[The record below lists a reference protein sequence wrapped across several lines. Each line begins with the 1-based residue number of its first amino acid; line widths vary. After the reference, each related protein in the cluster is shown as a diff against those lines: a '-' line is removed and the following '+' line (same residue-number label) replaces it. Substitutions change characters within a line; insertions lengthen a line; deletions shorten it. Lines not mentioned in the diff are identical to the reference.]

1 MSFEEFIEETQIEH
15 ERTKSALQEIRVL
28 TKQSTAEVQRL
39 AQRNSQVTTYV
50 RQLKIDTAP
59 REDIKSGYESLLNEQ
74 QRLFTMR
81 GQLEKLQSD
90 QLNLEKLADL
100 QKMILDNAGVQ
111 LGGSGNNADSQ
122 RALADT
128 TNVVRIIEIEEATR
142 KSLVR
147 KMHDGPASSLSNFI
161 LQAEICERLFDSDP
175 DRARTELDVLKS
187 TAVNTFSKVK
197 DFIFDLRPMMLDDLG
212 IIPTLRSYA
221 LSLSKKS
228 DIDATV
234 MTTGVE
240 QRLPAHLEVTI
251 FSAVQQLASNARSHG
266 QASQIQ
272 IQIDITPDRVT
283 VIVEDNGRGFDVD
296 QVLNSNSKTLGLPTL
311 KERLAMLNGD
321 LDVNST
327 MGQGT
332 HAEFMIPIEEK

>member
-1 MSFEEFIEETQIEH
+1 MSFQEFIEETQTEYD
-15 ERTKSALQEIRVL
+15 RTRGALQEIRVL
-28 TKQSTAEVQRL
+28 IKQSTAEVSRL
-39 AQRNSQVTTYV
+39 TQKNSQITTYV

-59 REDIKSGYESLLNEQ
+59 REDIKNGYESLLNDQ

-90 QLNLEKLADL
+90 QQNLERLATLQGKLL
-100 QKMILDNAGVQ
+100 ENAGTGM
-111 LGGSGNNADSQ
+111 LSGDGSAGEKPM
-122 RALADT
+122 ADT
-128 TNVVRIIEIEEATR
+128 SNVIRIIEIEESTR

-161 LQAEICERLFDSDP
+161 LQAEICERLFDNDP
-175 DRARTELDVLKS
+175 ERARTELDVLKS

-212 IIPTLRSYA
+212 IVPTLRSYA

-234 MTTGVE
+234 TTTGIE
-240 QRLPAHLEVTI
+240 QRLPGHLEVTI
-251 FSAVQQLASNARSHG
+251 FSAVQQLASNARTHG
-266 QASQIQ
+266 QATEIQ
-272 IQIDITPDRVT
+272 IQIDITPDQVT
-283 VIVEDNGRGFDVD
+283 VVVEDNGKGFDTEAIFD
-296 QVLNSNSKTLGLPTL
+296 SPSSKTLGLPTL
-311 KERLAMLNGD
+311 QERLAMLNGE
-321 LDVNST
+321 LTVTSG

-332 HAEFMIPIEEK
+332 RAEFYIPNR